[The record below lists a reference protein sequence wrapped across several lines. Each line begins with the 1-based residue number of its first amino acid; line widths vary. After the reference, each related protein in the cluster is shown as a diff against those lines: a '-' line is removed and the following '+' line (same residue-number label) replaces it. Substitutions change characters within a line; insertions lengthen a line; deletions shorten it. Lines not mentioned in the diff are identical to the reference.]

1 MVLSRSGVASL
12 TVLGGALVFGVV
24 LGFVL
29 ALQPADPDPLEERWK
44 LLGIPEVEFVF
55 LGDFP
60 RGERESLTR
69 ELKTAQ
75 VIYAEHFGAVT
86 SDFTVYL
93 STDLQRL
100 NERVASVLGEG
111 QQVGYT
117 CGGLFYAAG
126 AIIVSVQDCPE
137 AKSEGGFLAHEYFH
151 VLQQRE
157 GSIPVTG
164 NVWPEWVV
172 EGSAVYA
179 QALVSDARGRIP
191 FDVRREGHRLLWSSL
206 ARPLP
211 RDSYSLP
218 DPSQASLFIY
228 QVGFLAIDWLVER
241 TGREAILEFFRLG
254 AHEAAFEQ
262 AFGMTLDRF
271 ELAFEEHRLE
281 VAPPFEWRV
290 QGGVF
295 DSDGRPFGDV
305 YATATVPI
313 GGEWWWAGGGPTGAQ
328 GAFDFAG
335 PGSGYT
341 IALSFQCPSDDNVI
355 GSWVHMGAW
364 GEDGFVADSDGSL
377 FTTDEGA
384 EPFSDGERDRVGIV
398 IELPETRESLVAEH
412 CGP

>member
-1 MVLSRSGVASL
+1 MSRTSIASL
-12 TVLGGALVFGVV
+12 FALAGALVFGVV

-29 ALQPADPDPLEERWK
+29 TLGSSDRDPFEERWK
-44 LLGIPEVEFVF
+44 LLGVPEVEFVF
-55 LGDFP
+55 LGDFT
-60 RGERESLTR
+60 RGERESLRR

-111 QQVGYT
+111 QQAGYT
-117 CGGLFYAAG
+117 CGGLFYPAG

-179 QALVSDARGRIP
+179 QALVSDAQGRIP
-191 FDVRREGHRLLWSSL
+191 IDIRREGLRITWSAL
-206 ARPLP
+206 TRPLP
-211 RDSYSLP
+211 RDAYSLT
-218 DPSQASLFIY
+218 DPNHASAFIHNI
-228 QVGFLAIDWLVER
+228 GFLAVDWLVER
-241 TGREAILEFFRLG
+241 TGPEAILKFFRLG

-262 AFGMTLDRF
+262 AFAMTLDQF
-271 ELAFEEHRLE
+271 ELAFEEYRLD
-281 VAPPFEWRV
+281 VAPPFERRV
-290 QGGVF
+290 QGAVF
-295 DSDGRPFGDV
+295 DSDGRPFEDV
-305 YATATVPI
+305 HASAIVPI
-313 GGEWWWAGGGPTGAQ
+313 GDEWWWAGGGPTSAQ

-341 IALSFQCPSDDNVI
+341 IALSFQCPSDDNII
-355 GSWVHMGAW
+355 GSWVPVGAW
-364 GEDGFVADSDGSL
+364 GEDGFVGDSDGSL
-377 FTTDEGA
+377 FTTDDGA

-398 IELPETRESLVAEH
+398 IELPETRESLIAEH

>member
-1 MVLSRSGVASL
+1 MVLSRSGLASL
-12 TVLGGALVFGVV
+12 AVLGGTLVFGVV

-29 ALQPADPDPLEERWK
+29 ALQPAEPDPLEERWK
-44 LLGIPEVEFVF
+44 LLGVREVEFVF
-55 LGDFP
+55 LGDFT
-60 RGERESLTR
+60 RGERESLKR

-100 NERVASVLGEG
+100 NERVALVLGEG

-117 CGGLFYAAG
+117 CGGLFSPAG

-164 NVWPEWVV
+164 NVWPDWVV
-172 EGSAVYA
+172 EGSAAYA
-179 QALVSDARGRIP
+179 GALVSEARGRIP
-191 FDVRREGHRLLWSSL
+191 FDVRREGLQVTWSAL
-206 ARPLP
+206 GRPLP
-211 RDSYSLP
+211 RNAYSLT
-218 DPSQASLFIY
+218 DPSQSSMFIY
-228 QVGFLAIDWLVER
+228 SIGFLAADWLVER
-241 TGREAILEFFRLG
+241 TGSEAILEFFRLG

-262 AFGMTLDRF
+262 AFDISLDRF
-271 ELAFEEHRLE
+271 ALAFEEYRIE
-281 VAPPFEWRV
+281 VAPPFKWRV
-290 QGGVF
+290 QGAVL
-295 DSDGRPFGDV
+295 DSEGRPFEIV
-305 YATATVPI
+305 NANAIVPI
-313 GGEWWWAGGGPTGAQ
+313 GGEWWWAGGGPTDAQ

-341 IALSFQCPSDDNVI
+341 IALSLQCPSDDNII
-355 GSWVHMGAW
+355 GSWVHIGAW
-364 GEDGFVADSDGSL
+364 GEDGFVADDGSI
-377 FTTDEGA
+377 FTTEVGA
-384 EPFSDGERDRVGIV
+384 EPFSDGERDRVGII
-398 IELPETRESLVAEH
+398 IELPETRDVLVAEH